1 MTREEKSLKIS
12 QNFRMLEATL
22 DAMMAPNTPIK
33 SVICV
38 GKGGCGKTYTTDNK
52 LQKAHNNCEI
62 DYKKISGKITTMG
75 LFMALYESRH
85 STSVLLLDDVDVFQ
99 NETTLDL
106 LKSVLDT
113 SDVRTVSYIT
123 SSKVLADSGVPQS
136 FDYRGKIIFLSNKNL
151 SLMSKQQ
158 NALSPHIDAL
168 LTRSI
173 FIDLEL
179 FTNEEV
185 MIHVENIMRSNN
197 ILAKFNINK
206 QGSNMILN
214 WMLKNESKLRNPSL
228 RMPVLMAGL
237 YNSNPYDWEE
247 MCDNLFLEK

>member
-1 MTREEKSLKIS
+1 MTREEKSLKIA
-12 QNFRMLEATL
+12 QNFKTL
-22 DAMMAPNTPIK
+22 DATIESMMQPITPIK

-38 GKGGCGKTYTTDNK
+38 GRGGIGKTYSVEKK
-52 LQKAHNNCEI
+52 LQKAHDNCEI

-85 STSVLLLDDVDVFQ
+85 KNSVLLLDDVDVFT

-123 SSKVLADSGVPQS
+123 SSKVLEDSGVPQT
-136 FDYRGKIIFLSNKNL
+136 FDFRGKIIFLSNKNL
-151 SLMSKQQ
+151 TLMAKQQ
-158 NALSPHIDAL
+158 NSLSPHIDAL

-179 FTNEEV
+179 FSNEEV
-185 MIHVENIMRSNN
+185 MIHVENIMRSTN
-197 ILAKFNINK
+197 IIEKFNVN
-206 QGSNMILN
+206 QHGSSMILD

-237 YNSNPYDWEE
+237 YNSNPYDWEI
-247 MCDNLFLEK
+247 MCNNLFLEK